1 MKQFLLVPTNTILTE
16 DKYIDLVTALLTNKE
31 FSIKSEIINNICSLD
46 VGETIKFTHSGT
58 AVRLKDKQ

>member
-16 DKYIDLVTALLTNKE
+16 DKYIDLVTALSTNKE
-31 FSIKSEIINNICSLD
+31 LSIKSEIINKICSLD